1 MIQSN
6 SRITNAKKTNFQ
18 LIGLYIE
25 SPHWIKDKK
34 VTINSKNKDYKCFQ
48 YAETVALNYREVQ
61 LHQER
66 VLFISNI

>member
-1 MIQSN
+1 MQ
-6 SRITNAKKTNFQ
+6 KKNT
-18 LIGLYIE
+18 LSTYRGYIE

-48 YAETVALNYREVQ
+48 YAETVALNYREIQ